1 MPGGDVAVALT
12 SRLSAVD
19 GHAAVPFVDCG
30 SALLVDVLTDEPAL
44 HASTDAVVV
53 VVVELVAV
61 VEVLVVVVEALVV
74 VVTAIV
80 VPLAVVGF

>member
-1 MPGGDVAVALT
+1 VPGGDVAVALT

-53 VVVELVAV
+53 VV
-61 VEVLVVVVEALVV
+61 EVLVVVVEALVV

>member
-53 VVVELVAV
+53 VEELVVV